1 MYKLAKFPMWH
12 SNQGWKAR
20 IVVIYPGA
28 GWHHIT
34 DFHKLAG
41 QKKHPIENAVVSMV
55 QQYHD

>member
-1 MYKLAKFPMWH
+1 MWH